1 MRTPPRRVAK
11 PEAEHRPVSA
21 AVPKTPPRIQASR
34 VQQPSRDSELAAS
47 VKALVLADERD
58 AARERFADLVARL
71 QRRAVRIAYS
81 YLRDAH
87 DADEAV
93 QDAFLKVFTHITNYR
108 EEYPFEVWFTRILV
122 NGCLDLRKARMRRLR
137 WALPMSSQP
146 NVPAPPEPA
155 AQQPSP
161 EDRLMSSERA
171 RQITSA
177 VEQLPNRQRLV
188 FTLCHISEHTTSE
201 VSQALGLSEAT
212 VRVHLFR
219 AVRKLRKLLA
229 RPRPDTAVAGATAVV
244 EAAIDRE
251 TSAV

>member
-1 MRTPPRRVAK
+1 M
-11 PEAEHRPVSA
+11 SS
-21 AVPKTPPRIQASR
+21 VPKTPTR
-34 VQQPSRDSELAAS
+34 VQAPPTSRDSELAAT
-47 VKALVLADERD
+47 VKALVLAGERD
-58 AARERFADLVARL
+58 AARERFADLVNRQ
-71 QRRAVRIAYS
+71 QRRAVRIAYN

-93 QDAFLKVFTHITNYR
+93 QDAFLKVFTHITSYR

-122 NGCLDLRKARMRRLR
+122 NGCLDLRKARTRRLR
-137 WALPMSSQP
+137 WALPMSAQP
-146 NVPAPPEPA
+146 NMTPPEPA

-171 RQITSA
+171 REITSA
-177 VEQLPNRQRLV
+177 VEQLPDRQRLV

-219 AVRKLRKLLA
+219 AVRKLRKLLD
-229 RPRPDTAVAGATAVV
+229 RSGVAAP
-244 EAAIDRE
+244 AAKNPSTVDPGTPAI
-251 TSAV
+251 